1 MSKETESNTFPPEQ
15 VVRGIYEVIVVGAGH
30 AGCEAALAS
39 ARMGRKTLLL
49 TMNLDSVALM
59 PCNPSMGGP
68 AKGHLIKEIDAL
80 GGEVGRNTDRTFI
93 QIRLLNTSKGP
104 AVQALRAQCDKQ
116 AYRLAMKFALE
127 GQPNLEL
134 KQATI
139 ARLLSHIGD
148 DGRPVVTG
156 VVTNNGWQ
164 YEAGAIILTTGTFI
178 NGRLVVGE
186 KTQPGGRAGEGPA
199 LGISDSLR
207 ALGLEVRRFKTG
219 TPPRIDARTIDFSKT
234 EPQPGN
240 RIPLY
245 FSGTFINGRLVVG
258 EKTQPG
264 GRAGEGPAL
273 GISDSLRA
281 LGLEVR
287 RFKTGTPPRIDARTI
302 DFSKT
307 EPQPGNRI
315 PLYFSQDV
323 SARQDVQ
330 LPGGRPNPIYPITDE
345 DLNGWRPQLPCYLIH
360 TTERTHQII
369 RDNLHRSPLYT
380 GIIEGIGPRYC
391 PSIEDKIVR
400 FADKNRHQIF
410 LEPEGWRTGEVYVQG
425 MNTSLPEDVQL
436 AMLRSIPAL
445 EHVEM
450 MRVGYAVEYDYVPP
464 EQLYPTLQTKPVS
477 GLFLAGQINGTSG
490 YEEAAAQ
497 GIMAGINA
505 ALHVHDE
512 EPFVLGRHEAYI
524 GVLIDDLVTRP
535 MSEPYR
541 LHTSRA
547 EYRLLLRP
555 ESADL
560 RLSDYA
566 YKFGLIDDTRYA
578 QVINKRDS
586 IRRTL
591 AQLDILVF
599 TSSRTTEAYAQEI
612 GFAPLGQML
621 TARELLRRPTV
632 TYHQVARLAEQ
643 VEPALPPLT
652 ESVAEEVELQVKYES
667 YVRKQEQTVHRTRRM
682 EEHLIPQTIDYNAVQ
697 HLRTQARQK
706 LMRTLPRTIG
716 QASRVEGVTP
726 ADIAILMVYLEKQRL
741 VQINT

>member
-1 MSKETESNTFPPEQ
+1 MAQTNNETEDSAIPAEQ
-15 VVRGIYEVIVVGAGH
+15 IVRGRYDVIVVGAGH

-68 AKGHLIKEIDAL
+68 AKGHLLKEIDAL
-80 GGEVGRNTDRTFI
+80 GGEAGRNTDRTFI

-127 GQPNLEL
+127 GQANLEL

-139 ARLLSHIGD
+139 ARLLSHVGE
-148 DGRPVVTG
+148 DGRPVITG
-156 VVTNNGWQ
+156 AMTSNGWQ
-164 YEAGAIILTTGTFI
+164 YEAGAVILTTGTFI

-186 KTQPGGRAGEGPA
+186 KTQPGGRAGEAPA

-234 EPQPGN
+234 EPQPGS
-240 RIPLY
+240 R
-245 FSGTFINGRLVVG
+245 V
-258 EKTQPG
+258 
-264 GRAGEGPAL
+264 
-273 GISDSLRA
+273 
-281 LGLEVR
+281 
-287 RFKTGTPPRIDARTI
+287 
-302 DFSKT
+302 
-307 EPQPGNRI
+307 
-315 PLYFSQDV
+315 PLYFSQDQH
-323 SARQDVQ
+323 AREDVQ
-330 LPGGRPNPIYPITDE
+330 LPGSRPNPIYPVTGE
-345 DLNGWRPQLPCYLIH
+345 DLHGWRPQLPCYLVH
-360 TTERTHQII
+360 TTARTHQVI

-380 GIIEGIGPRYC
+380 GVIKGIGPRYC

-400 FADKNRHQIF
+400 FADKSSHQVF

-445 EHVEM
+445 ERVEM

-464 EQLYPTLQTKPVS
+464 EQL
-477 GLFLAGQINGTSG
+477 FLK
-490 YEEAAAQ
+490 
-497 GIMAGINA
+497 
-505 ALHVHDE
+505 
-512 EPFVLGRHEAYI
+512 RHEAYI

-566 YKFGLIDDTRYA
+566 YRFGLIDDERYA
-578 QVINKRDS
+578 QVAQKREEIERALSRIDEV
-586 IRRTL
+586 
-591 AQLDILVF
+591 VF
-599 TSSRTTEAYAQEI
+599 TSSRIVETYAQEI
-612 GFAPLGQML
+612 GIPVLGQML
-621 TARELLRRPTV
+621 SARELLRRPAV
-632 TYHQVARLAEQ
+632 RYHQVAQLAQRVVEQ
-643 VEPALPPLT
+643 SGLRSLANIEGTEDQVLPALA
-652 ESVAEEVELQVKYES
+652 SSAAEEVELQVKYEG
-667 YVRKQEQTVHRTRRM
+667 YVRKQEQLVHRTQRL
-682 EEHLIPQTIDYNAVQ
+682 EEQRIPDTIDYQAIQ
-697 HLRTQARQK
+697 HMRTQARQK
-706 LMRTLPRTIG
+706 LSQIRPQTVG

-726 ADIAILMVYLEKQRL
+726 ADVAILMVYLEKLRTAS
-741 VQINT
+741 VH

>member
-1 MSKETESNTFPPEQ
+1 MNSTVESNMIPPDEI
-15 VVRGIYEVIVVGAGH
+15 VRGTYEVIVVGAGH

-80 GGEVGRNTDRTFI
+80 GGEIGRNTDRTFI

-116 AYRLAMKFALE
+116 AYRLAMKFVLE

-134 KQATI
+134 KQVTI
-139 ARLLSHIGD
+139 SRLLSEVGA
-148 DGRPVVTG
+148 DGRPRITG

-164 YEAGAIILTTGTFI
+164 YEADAVILTTGTFI

-186 KTQPGGRAGEGPA
+186 KTQPGGRAGEGPS
-199 LGISDSLR
+199 LGMSDALR
-207 ALGLEVRRFKTG
+207 ALGLTVRRFKTG

-234 EPQPGN
+234 EPQPGS
-240 RIPLY
+240 RVPLY
-245 FSGTFINGRLVVG
+245 FSRDT
-258 EKTQPG
+258 
-264 GRAGEGPAL
+264 
-273 GISDSLRA
+273 
-281 LGLEVR
+281 
-287 RFKTGTPPRIDARTI
+287 
-302 DFSKT
+302 
-307 EPQPGNRI
+307 
-315 PLYFSQDV
+315 
-323 SARQDVQ
+323 SAREDVQ
-330 LPGGRPNPIYPITDE
+330 LPGSRPNPLYPVTDE
-345 DLNGWRPQLPCYLIH
+345 DLYGWRPQLPCYLVR
-360 TTERTHQII
+360 TTEQTHKII
-369 RDNLHRSPLYT
+369 RNNLHRSPLYT
-380 GIIEGIGPRYC
+380 GVIEGIGPRYC

-400 FADKNRHQIF
+400 FADKVSHQIF

-464 EQLYPTLQTKPVS
+464 EQLFATMQTKAVA

-505 ALHVHDE
+505 SLYVRGEA
-512 EPFVLGRHEAYI
+512 PFVLGRHEAYI

-560 RLSDYA
+560 RLSDYG
-566 YKFGLIDDTRYA
+566 YRIGLIDEGRYV
-578 QVINKRDS
+578 QVVEKREH
-586 IRRTL
+586 IQRTL
-591 AQLDILVF
+591 VQLDSVVF
-599 TSSRTTEAYAQEI
+599 TSSRVVEEHAQEVGI
-612 GFAPLGQML
+612 GPLGQML
-621 TARELLRRPTV
+621 SARELLRRQDV
-632 TYHQVARLAEQ
+632 RYVQ
-643 VEPALPPLT
+643 VEQLSKRIGQTALPALG
-652 ESVAEEVELQVKYES
+652 EHAAEEVELQVKYES
-667 YVRKQEQTVHRTRRM
+667 YVRKQEQTVRRTQRL
-682 EEHLIPQTIDYNAVQ
+682 EEQLIPETINYKEVL
-697 HLRTQARQK
+697 HMRTQARQK
-706 LMRTLPRTIG
+706 LTLTRPRTVG

-726 ADIAILMVYLEKQRL
+726 ADVAILMVYLEKQRAL
-741 VQINT
+741 GARS

>member
-1 MSKETESNTFPPEQ
+1 MSNEFEGNTLPP
-15 VVRGIYEVIVVGAGH
+15 VPVLRGIYEVIVVGAGH
-30 AGCEAALAS
+30 AGCEAALAC
-39 ARMGRKTLLL
+39 ARMGCKTLLL

-93 QIRLLNTSKGP
+93 QVRLLNTSKGP

-116 AYRLAMKFALE
+116 TYRLAMKYVLE

-139 ARLLSHIGD
+139 ARLLSRIGD
-148 DGRPVVTG
+148 DGRPIVAG
-156 VVTNNGWQ
+156 VVTTNGWQ

-178 NGRLVVGE
+178 NGRLVVGD

-199 LGISDSLR
+199 VGISDLLV

-219 TPPRIDARTIDFSKT
+219 TPPRIDARTIDFNKT
-234 EPQPGN
+234 EPQPGS
-240 RIPLY
+240 RVPL
-245 FSGTFINGRLVVG
+245 F
-258 EKTQPG
+258 
-264 GRAGEGPAL
+264 
-273 GISDSLRA
+273 
-281 LGLEVR
+281 
-287 RFKTGTPPRIDARTI
+287 
-302 DFSKT
+302 
-307 EPQPGNRI
+307 
-315 PLYFSQDV
+315 FSQDT
-323 SARQDVQ
+323 SAREDVQ
-330 LPGGRPNPIYPITDE
+330 LPGDRPNPIYPVTDE
-345 DLNGWRPQLPCYLIH
+345 DLHGWRPQLPCYLVH

-400 FADKNRHQIF
+400 FADKSRHQIF

-445 EHVEM
+445 ENVEM
-450 MRVGYAVEYDYVPP
+450 MRVGYAVEYDYIPP
-464 EQLYPTLQTKPVS
+464 EQLSPTLQTKAVS

-497 GIMAGINA
+497 GIIAGINA
-505 ALHVHDE
+505 ALHVRGE
-512 EPFVLGRHEAYI
+512 VPFILGRHEAYI
-524 GVLIDDLVTRP
+524 GVMIDDLVTRP

-566 YKFGLIDDTRYA
+566 YKFGLIDDARYA
-578 QVINKRDS
+578 QLVHKRES
-586 IRRTL
+586 IQRALT
-591 AQLDILVF
+591 QLDTLVF
-599 TSSRTTEAYAQEI
+599 TSSRTTEAFVQEI
-612 GFAPLGQML
+612 GLSPLGQML
-621 TARELLRRPTV
+621 SACELLRRPSV
-632 TYHQVARLAEQ
+632 TYHQIAQLAHFVGKGKAKTTGYSRGDLYGRPENPDPSGRPENPEH
-643 VEPALPPLT
+643 VLPELSAPI
-652 ESVAEEVELQVKYES
+652 AEEVELRVKYES
-667 YVRKQEQTVHRTRRM
+667 YVRKQEQFVHRTRRM
-682 EEHLIPQTIDYNAVQ
+682 EEHQIPETMDYNAVQ
-697 HLRTQARQK
+697 HLRIQARQK
-706 LMRTLPRTIG
+706 LIKTRPHTIG

-741 VQINT
+741 AHIST

>member
-1 MSKETESNTFPPEQ
+1 MSNESGENVLPPVQ
-15 VVRGIYEVIVVGAGH
+15 VLRGIYEVIVVGAGH
-30 AGCEAALAS
+30 AGCEAALAC

-93 QIRLLNTSKGP
+93 QVRLLNTSKGP

-116 AYRLAMKFALE
+116 AYRLAMKYVLE

-139 ARLLSHIGD
+139 ARLLSETGE
-148 DGRPVVTG
+148 DGRTKVTG

-199 LGISDSLR
+199 LGISDSLI

-234 EPQPGN
+234 IPQPGS
-240 RIPLY
+240 REPL
-245 FSGTFINGRLVVG
+245 F
-258 EKTQPG
+258 
-264 GRAGEGPAL
+264 
-273 GISDSLRA
+273 
-281 LGLEVR
+281 
-287 RFKTGTPPRIDARTI
+287 
-302 DFSKT
+302 
-307 EPQPGNRI
+307 
-315 PLYFSQDV
+315 FSQDA
-323 SARQDVQ
+323 SAREDVQ
-330 LPGGRPNPIYPITDE
+330 LPGGRPNPIYPVTDE
-345 DLNGWRPQLPCYLIH
+345 DLNGWRPQLPCYLVH
-360 TTERTHQII
+360 TSEQTHQII

-445 EHVEM
+445 ERVEM

-464 EQLYPTLQTKPVS
+464 EQLSPTLQTKAVR

-497 GIMAGINA
+497 GIVAGINA
-505 ALHVHDE
+505 ALHVRDE

-524 GVLIDDLVTRP
+524 GVMIDDLVTRP

-566 YKFGLIDDTRYA
+566 YTYGLIDDTRYA
-578 QVINKRDS
+578 QVVHKRES
-586 IRRTL
+586 IQRALT
-591 AQLDILVF
+591 QLDRLVF
-599 TSSRTTEAYAQEI
+599 TSSRITETFVHELGI
-612 GFAPLGQML
+612 DPLGQML
-621 TARELLRRPTV
+621 SARELLRRPSV
-632 TYHQVARLAEQ
+632 TYHQVTQLAQQ
-643 VEPALPPLT
+643 VLHAKLTAAEFIEDNDGDKLELVCEHSHTSERPLPALT
-652 ESVAEEVELQVKYES
+652 AAVAEEVELQVKYES
-667 YVRKQEQTVHRTRRM
+667 YVRKQEQIVHRTRRM
-682 EEHLIPQTIDYNAVQ
+682 EEHQIPETIDYTAVQ

-706 LMRTLPRTIG
+706 LIRMRPRTIG

-726 ADIAILMVYLEKQRL
+726 ADIAMLMIYLEKHHL
-741 VQINT
+741 ATTPA

>member
-1 MSKETESNTFPPEQ
+1 MSNETESNTLPPEQ

-219 TPPRIDARTIDFSKT
+219 TPPRIDARTIDFGKT
-234 EPQPGN
+234 EPQPG
-240 RIPLY
+240 
-245 FSGTFINGRLVVG
+245 S
-258 EKTQPG
+258 
-264 GRAGEGPAL
+264 
-273 GISDSLRA
+273 
-281 LGLEVR
+281 
-287 RFKTGTPPRIDARTI
+287 
-302 DFSKT
+302 
-307 EPQPGNRI
+307 RI

-330 LPGGRPNPIYPITDE
+330 LPGGRPNPIYPTTDE
-345 DLNGWRPQLPCYLIH
+345 DLIGWRPQLPCYLVH

-410 LEPEGWRTGEVYVQG
+410 LEPEGWRTSEVYVQG

-578 QVINKRDS
+578 QVIHKRDS
-586 IRRTL
+586 IHRTL

-632 TYHQVARLAEQ
+632 TYHQVARLAEH

-741 VQINT
+741 AQINT

>member
-1 MSKETESNTFPPEQ
+1 MSNESGENVLPPVQ
-15 VVRGIYEVIVVGAGH
+15 VLRGVYEVIVVGAGH
-30 AGCEAALAS
+30 AGCEAALAC

-93 QIRLLNTSKGP
+93 QVRLLNTSKGP

-116 AYRLAMKFALE
+116 AYRLAMKYVLE

-139 ARLLSHIGD
+139 ARLLSETGE
-148 DGRPVVTG
+148 DGRTKVTG

-199 LGISDSLR
+199 LGISDSLI

-234 EPQPGN
+234 IPQPGS
-240 RIPLY
+240 REPL
-245 FSGTFINGRLVVG
+245 F
-258 EKTQPG
+258 
-264 GRAGEGPAL
+264 
-273 GISDSLRA
+273 
-281 LGLEVR
+281 
-287 RFKTGTPPRIDARTI
+287 
-302 DFSKT
+302 
-307 EPQPGNRI
+307 
-315 PLYFSQDV
+315 FSQDA
-323 SARQDVQ
+323 SAREDVQ
-330 LPGGRPNPIYPITDE
+330 LPGGRPNPIYPVTDE
-345 DLNGWRPQLPCYLIH
+345 DLNGWRPQLPCYLVH
-360 TTERTHQII
+360 TTEQTHQII

-445 EHVEM
+445 EQVEM

-464 EQLYPTLQTKPVS
+464 EQLSPALQTKAVK

-497 GIMAGINA
+497 GIVAGINA
-505 ALHVHDE
+505 ALHVRGE
-512 EPFVLGRHEAYI
+512 APFVLGRHEAYI
-524 GVLIDDLVTRP
+524 GVMIDDLVTRP

-566 YKFGLIDDTRYA
+566 YAYGLIDNARYA
-578 QVINKRDS
+578 QVVLKRES
-586 IRRTL
+586 IQRALT
-591 AQLDILVF
+591 QLDRLVF
-599 TSSRTTEAYAQEI
+599 TSSRTTETFVQEL
-612 GFAPLGQML
+612 GLDPLGQML
-621 TARELLRRPTV
+621 SARELLRRPSV
-632 TYHQVARLAEQ
+632 TYQQVTQLAQHVMYAKMTAAEYIEDNDSDRLESTG
-643 VEPALPPLT
+643 EHSHDPEHPFPALT
-652 ESVAEEVELQVKYES
+652 AAVAEEVELQVKYES
-667 YVRKQEQTVHRTRRM
+667 YVRKQEQIVHRTRRM
-682 EEHLIPQTIDYNAVQ
+682 EENQIPETIDYAAVQ

-706 LMRTLPRTIG
+706 LIRTRPRTIG

-726 ADIAILMVYLEKQRL
+726 ADIAMLMIYLEKQHL
-741 VQINT
+741 ATTST